1 MIHVM
6 IMDHGSGIR
15 NLDGILVFDW
25 RRLSDALPLV
35 LSIPDRVDVAAEVD
49 GLTFLASNPP

>member
-1 MIHVM
+1 M